1 MQKIHIKILIL
12 FLLLTLMLGCKQK
25 EETPAAPTGATVIPS
40 AVQLTEAQFGNANLQ
55 VSLPEKVKIGHV
67 IALNGKIETMP
78 ENTITVSS
86 PMAGFI
92 KQLKLIP
99 GMMVSKGQVLVRLED
114 KEIIQ
119 LQQDYLSAKN
129 VLAYAKLDLER
140 QTELAKN
147 QAASDK
153 VWQLAE
159 EKVRQSQILVKSL
172 AEKLRLIRINPM
184 TLTSENMTTQ
194 MVITAPA
201 SGTITE
207 VSVNSG
213 KYVQAGDDLLKMI
226 GFDGIR
232 LVLKAFEK
240 DLPFLKKGQK
250 LTAYSNTQ
258 PEKNN
263 IGKIEYIVQNIG
275 QEGYT
280 DIICT
285 LENVSDKFIPGTY
298 LNANIEAQSQEGWTV
313 PEEAVLH
320 FEGKEYVFTEK
331 EKRTYDM
338 VEVKT
343 GQNEKGNI
351 QILNHQDIKE
361 RKVVVKGAYTLL
373 MKMKNV
379 GE

>member
-40 AVQLTEAQFGNANLQ
+40 VVQLTEAQFGNANLQ

-86 PMAGFI
+86 PMAGFV

-226 GFDGIR
+226 VFDGIR

-263 IGKIEYIVQNIG
+263 IGKIEYIVQKIG
-275 QEGYT
+275 EGGYA

-285 LENVSDKFIPGTY
+285 LENVSGVFIPGTY

-343 GQNEKGNI
+343 GQKEKGNI